1 MKLTYAITA
10 CNELDELKI
19 LIPFLKKHK
28 RPQDEIVILFDQ
40 KNGKEEVIY
49 YLITFNKYPNIQ
61 SWRGYFNN
69 DFSDWKNQLKDYCSG
84 DYIFQID
91 ADELPTEFMVNT
103 LPLLI
108 EDNPETE
115 VYLVPRVNTVVGL
128 TDEHIKKWGWRV
140 DENNR
145 INWPD
150 YQWRVWKNIPE
161 IKWINKVHERLDGF
175 KTFAPL
181 PLDSGFEECY
191 LEHPKT
197 ISRQEKQNDF
207 YTKLSN

>member
-1 MKLTYAITA
+1 
-10 CNELDELKI
+10 
-19 LIPFLKKHK
+19 
-28 RPQDEIVILFDQ
+28 
-40 KNGKEEVIY
+40 
-49 YLITFNKYPNIQ
+49 
-61 SWRGYFNN
+61 
-69 DFSDWKNQLKDYCSG
+69 
-84 DYIFQID
+84 
-91 ADELPTEFMVNT
+91 MVNT

-175 KTFAPL
+175 KTFSPL